1 LFLVSAVKAGMTGLV
16 DEPLLPGAIWWE
28 IIHSSWWLRQCE
40 VNPAGNPN
48 VPENNLKYMKKL

>member
-1 LFLVSAVKAGMTGLV
+1 MGLV
-16 DEPLLPGAIWWE
+16 DEPLLPGAIWWK
-28 IIHSSWWLRQCE
+28 IIHSGWWLRQCE